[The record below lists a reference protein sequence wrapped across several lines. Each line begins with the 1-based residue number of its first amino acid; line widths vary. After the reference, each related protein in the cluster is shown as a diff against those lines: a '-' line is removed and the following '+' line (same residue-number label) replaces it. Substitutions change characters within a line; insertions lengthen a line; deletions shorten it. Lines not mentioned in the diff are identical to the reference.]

1 MTIRTGGRGGRT
13 SGEKRAGGGRRGM
26 RLLALAT
33 VAAYGSA
40 QGSRALAEQ
49 VAAPAGVVADA
60 AAANRRLAQAA
71 VHASGAVA
79 SAERGRRVHVAAG
92 QLDVALDA
100 FRAQSGVQL
109 QLELPIETLA
119 TLRSPGVDGVL
130 PVELAL
136 RELLEGTG
144 LSVRSVSPGVFA
156 IHLEDRQ
163 TVNVSASSLPDA
175 VGMGKFT
182 QPLLD
187 TPQTIEVVPN
197 FVLHDQQNRTLMDA
211 VRNVPGIS
219 LAAGESGA
227 QGDNLT
233 IRGFTARNDIYLD
246 GVRDFGSYYRDS
258 FNFEQ
263 VDVLEGP
270 AGVQF
275 GRGST
280 GGVINQ
286 ESKQP
291 ELQRFVHLD
300 TQVGADLTRRVTADI
315 NEPMADWPGGGAL
328 RVNLMV
334 NEGGVAGRPYA
345 EVRRF
350 GAAPEVSVGLN
361 TPTTATLDYFHL
373 TESDTPDY
381 GLPWFQSGVAH
392 GAGRHSYYGFP
403 DQNYL
408 RTSDDVLT
416 LKANHRFDAD
426 GDTDL
431 HTIARWANYPRDVQ
445 ITEPQ
450 ICSNVSVSTPVGGY
464 VSALPKNALN
474 TNLPCTYTQST
485 PASQI
490 TVNRNQIQIKSV
502 EGDLWDQTELKSR
515 FRLAG
520 LRHELVV
527 GVEGGQEISNPIRYS
542 YTENGINS
550 VTPTN
555 LADPTPQDVFSGTG
569 YISSITHVK
578 SKSIGSYFVDTV
590 HFGRFFELSGGVRW
604 DYFNT
609 LYNLYAP
616 STSVSGAKLSANI
629 APIDQTVRQPSY
641 RAAIVYK
648 PNTHGSVY
656 FDWGTSFNPSAESL
670 SLSIA
675 TSVLPP
681 EENESYEAGAKY
693 SFLADRIH
701 VEAAV
706 FQTEQDNA
714 RETSP
719 TNSNLIVEAGNQ
731 RVRGVQASAVG
742 DLGGGTS
749 LVLGYAY
756 MHSEVIASQFF
767 PASIGYPLANVPKQT
782 FNGYLTHNLPWHV
795 NFGLGGNYVA
805 ARTASSAVPYVPTSY
820 SAAQTFAGNSPCGA
834 STCYQVL
841 SVAMKQVPG
850 YWDFSLMVKK
860 QITNRLELQANIYN
874 LLNRFYIDQPHPSH
888 LIPGA
893 GPSALFGADWRF

>member
-1 MTIRTGGRGGRT
+1 
-13 SGEKRAGGGRRGM
+13 M
-26 RLLALAT
+26 RMVTALAT
-33 VAAYGSA
+33 MAAYG
-40 QGSRALAEQ
+40 
-49 VAAPAGVVADA
+49 AA
-60 AAANRRLAQAA
+60 
-71 VHASGAVA
+71 GAVA
-79 SAERGRRVHVAAG
+79 QAKPQSAAVDPRQATRQMATLLPAEQPVVRFHVAAG
-92 QLDVALDA
+92 GLGAALDA
-100 FRAQSGVQL
+100 FQQQSGLRLEMLVPPSTLTAL
-109 QLELPIETLA
+109 QSA
-119 TLRSPGVDGVL
+119 GVAGLYTNEV
-130 PVELAL
+130 AL
-136 RELLEGTG
+136 RILLEGTG
-144 LSVRSVSPGVFA
+144 LSVRSVAPGVFA
-156 IHLEDRQ
+156 VKLEDRQ
-163 TVNVSASSLPDA
+163 TVNVAAGVLPDA

-182 QPLLD
+182 EPLLD

-197 FVLHDQQNRTLMDA
+197 FVLQDQQNRTLMDA

-246 GVRDFGSYYRDS
+246 GIRDFGSYYRDS

-291 ELQRFVHLD
+291 ELERFLNVE
-300 TQVGADLTRRVTADI
+300 TQVGTDLTRRVTADI

-328 RVNLMV
+328 RVNLMA
-334 NEGGVAGRPYA
+334 NDGGVAGRPYA

-350 GAAPEVSVGLN
+350 GAAPEVSIGMN

-381 GLPWFQSGVAH
+381 GLPWFQNGVAH
-392 GAGRHSYYGFP
+392 GAGRHSYYGFA
-403 DQNYL
+403 DENYL

-416 LKANHRFDAD
+416 LKANHRFDAN
-426 GDTDL
+426 GDTNL
-431 HTIARWANYPRDVQ
+431 HTLARWANYPRDVQ

-450 ICSNVSVSTPVGGY
+450 ICANVSVSTPVGGY
-464 VSALPKNALN
+464 VSALPKSALN
-474 TNLPCTYTQST
+474 SNLTCTYTPST
-485 PASQI
+485 PANQI

-502 EGDLWDQTELKSR
+502 EGDLWDQTELQSR
-515 FRLAG
+515 LKVAG
-520 LRHELVV
+520 VRNELVV

-578 SKSIGSYFVDTV
+578 SKSAGVYFVDTV
-590 HFGRFFELSGGVRW
+590 HLGRFVELSGGVRW

-616 STSVSGAKLSANI
+616 ATAVSGAKLSANI

-648 PNTHGSVY
+648 PNQHGSIY
-656 FDWGTSFNPSAESL
+656 FDWGTSFNPSAETL
-670 SLSIA
+670 SLSVA

-693 SFLADRIH
+693 SLLGDRVH
-701 VEAAV
+701 AEAAV

-731 RVRGVQASAVG
+731 RVRGVQASTVG

-756 MHSEVIASQFF
+756 MHSEVIASQIF
-767 PASIGYPLANVPKQT
+767 PTSIGFPLANVPKQT
-782 FNGYLTHNLPWHV
+782 FNAYLTHNLPWRI

-805 ARTASSAVPYVPTSY
+805 ARTASSTVPYVPTSY
-820 SAAQTFAGNSPCGA
+820 STAQTFSSNSPCGA

-860 QITNRLELQANIYN
+860 QVTQRLELQANIYN

-893 GPSALFGADWRF
+893 GASALFGANWRF